1 MSNHIDSR
9 KVFVIIPAYNEN
21 EVITSVIEDLL
32 PLNYQI
38 IVIDDGSEMPLQSL
52 LNHFP
57 VTVLR
62 HKVNL
67 GQGAAIQTGIEYALL
82 KNSQYI
88 VTFDADGQHSAGD
101 IEKLLVPLENNEADI
116 CLGSRFIK
124 GAKHNMSFT
133 RKILIHSAR
142 VLNYYL
148 TGIMLTDAHNGL
160 RAMNVKAASAIKIR
174 ENGMAHATELL
185 SQIKKNKFRYREVP
199 VHIHYSDYSRKKG
212 QTIWSSF
219 RIFFDLL
226 LNKIFK

>member
-1 MSNHIDSR
+1 MSTRIDTR
-9 KVFVIIPAYNEN
+9 EVFVIIPAYNEN
-21 EVITSVIEDLL
+21 AVIATVIEDLL

-38 IVIDDGSEMPLQSL
+38 TVIDDGSEMPLQSL
-52 LNHFP
+52 LNHLP

-67 GQGAAIQTGIEYALL
+67 GQGAALQTGIDYALL
-82 KNSQYI
+82 NNSQYI
-88 VTFDADGQHSAGD
+88 VTFDADGQHSPGD
-101 IEKLLVPLENNEADI
+101 IEKLLLPIELNEADI
-116 CLGSRFIK
+116 CLGSRFIE
-124 GAKHNMSFT
+124 GAKHNMSFS
-133 RKILIHSAR
+133 RKVLIQIAR
-142 VLNYYL
+142 FLNYCL

-160 RAMNVKAASAIKIR
+160 RALSRKAASTIHIR

-185 SQIKKNKFRYREVP
+185 TQIKKNKFRYKEIP